1 MAGEQ
6 LILVEVQWIHSKI
19 SYLKNVIQKWDEH
32 IEQKEEEHYE
42 YIEDLKALSS
52 PFTDEVK
59 VGKQNPVY
67 SSHYSEYEA
76 SP

>member
-1 MAGEQ
+1 M
-6 LILVEVQWIHSKI
+6 
-19 SYLKNVIQKWDEH
+19 IQKWDEH